1 MDRFKGAYAPVHEI
15 WKTCIRSYPICTA
28 SKVLKLEKLA
38 KFNAF
43 LKIF

>member
-1 MDRFKGAYAPVHEI
+1 MPRVFDHSDMNPVQ
-15 WKTCIRSYPICTA
+15 RNLCTS